1 MKKAF
6 PLSAIAFVFA
16 SGIALAASDKKD
28 DHSGHAGHSASTPAG
43 TPAGTPATA
52 KLAGKDLAEAEVRT
66 INKEAG
72 KITLKH
78 GEIKNLDM
86 GVMTMVFQ
94 VADKAML
101 DKVKEGD
108 KVNFTAEKI
117 RGQFTVTGIEKK

>member
-1 MKKAF
+1 MKLTFKLTFAVA
-6 PLSAIAFVFA
+6 AISLLFAAGSVPA
-16 SGIALAASDKKD
+16 SGDHKSGHGHGHGDKKEVKAAVPD
-28 DHSGHAGHSASTPAG
+28 SGAM
-43 TPAGTPATA
+43 
-52 KLAGKDLAEAEVRT
+52 AEGEVRT

-86 GVMTMVFQ
+86 GAMTMVFQ
-94 VADKAML
+94 VTDRAML

>member
-1 MKKAF
+1 MKLTFKLTFAKLTF
-6 PLSAIAFVFA
+6 AVATISLLFAAGAVPA
-16 SGIALAASDKKD
+16 SGDHKSGHGHGDKKEVKAAAPD
-28 DHSGHAGHSASTPAG
+28 SGAMTEG
-43 TPAGTPATA
+43 
-52 KLAGKDLAEAEVRT
+52 EVRT

-86 GVMTMVFQ
+86 GAMTMVFQ
-94 VADKAML
+94 VTDKAML